1 MDKNYKV
8 IARKYRPQTFEE
20 VIGQE
25 HITKTISKSIAQKK
39 NSTCLSFFWSS
50 WCR

>member
-1 MDKNYKV
+1 MAENYKV

-25 HITKTISKSIAQKK
+25 HITKTISKSIALLEPMVLEKLLLQE
-39 NSTCLSFFWSS
+39 L
-50 WCR
+50 